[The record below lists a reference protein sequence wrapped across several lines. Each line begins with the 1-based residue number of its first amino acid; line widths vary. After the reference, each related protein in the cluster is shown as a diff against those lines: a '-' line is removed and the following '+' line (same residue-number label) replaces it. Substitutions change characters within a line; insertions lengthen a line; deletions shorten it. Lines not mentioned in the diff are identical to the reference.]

1 MCRVMKEGLMDIY
14 EALYTTRAMRRL
26 KVDRIPMEVQARIL
40 DAAIRAPNIGQ
51 QWHFILV
58 DDRDTMSR
66 MAPLY
71 EQAFER
77 LLESYGM
84 SIDELSRAEGDA
96 ARAARSG
103 IHLARTFGDVP
114 LVLVAFGKN
123 RDGSGV
129 YPAVWS
135 AMLAARA
142 EGIGSTLTG
151 VLQTYFRDELF
162 EILGVPDEGWHC
174 HGVVPMGYPVGRW
187 GVAPRLPVQAV
198 AARNGWSGDLGFSV
212 DEPLWPAS
220 DGRTA

>member
-1 MCRVMKEGLMDIY
+1 MDIY

-103 IHLARTFGDVP
+103 IHLARNFGDVP

-151 VLQTYFRDELF
+151 VLQAYFRDELF

-187 GVAPRLPVQAV
+187 GVAPRLPVEAV

-212 DEPLWPAS
+212 DEPLWPAG